1 MTESMTTEGA
11 DTQPKHKRRHNNCN
25 RLDVHPDNYEQEALP
40 GNLIHRRSKSRQK
53 ESRRNAGCF
62 YGPLAYHPS
71 PISFTELL
79 RKTHTFVGF
88 PVKDTV

>member
-1 MTESMTTEGA
+1 
-11 DTQPKHKRRHNNCN
+11 
-25 RLDVHPDNYEQEALP
+25 
-40 GNLIHRRSKSRQK
+40 LIHRRSKSRQK